1 MPNFANLYQVRRYL
15 HLNGVSGIWVS
26 RFEGKYV
33 FKVGMDAIEV
43 SIKLHRECKIF
54 LLGASAQCIYH
65 QVCDGSQFSVGSFQ
79 ALIGFLDDQVILAN
93 AG

>member
-15 HLNGVSGIWVS
+15 HLHGVSGIWVS

-54 LLGASAQCIYH
+54 LLGAVSQCIYH